1 MNLAYINVTF
11 IGKVLRWKLYLQERT
26 SPFTMFLEQ
35 RNINSFQMPYRGYM
49 LITSLLVDN
58 SIVAFR
64 PVMNLPQDVYDR

>member
-35 RNINSFQMPYRGYM
+35 RNINSFQMPYRGYI

>member
-11 IGKVLRWKLYLQERT
+11 ISKVLRWKLYLQERT

-35 RNINSFQMPYRGYM
+35 RNINSFQMPYRGYI

-64 PVMNLPQDVYDR
+64 PVMNLPKDVYDR